1 MAKARV
7 RGVYSTAL
15 MKLLLDNGFDIVQP
29 SITLKE
35 RFGLDEC
42 DESPDLDVNDRF
54 DRQGVQALGKAESI
68 NTFCSIAQSRLDD
81 VIVRRWAVTADG
93 IYKGLIQEEDL
104 RSHAF
109 VVDIGVVLGKIAN
122 IEVVNPELKQ
132 IVVQV
137 ERRRMGARNPILT
150 TAIKFP
156 GRYAVLTPEH
166 LVRVS
171 QKIRDPQIRFRLQ
184 KLGEELIPPNWGIL
198 WRTAAAHQ
206 SDDMLREEVTRL
218 ARERRA
224 VVEQAERVEAPA
236 MLWEGRSFLNV
247 EFPSLSKMKLDEF
260 RRCVA
265 PTMEGH
271 HYYKACGRRISL
283 ALDMAER
290 LLEKG
295 YSPAKVKDVFKQTVE
310 AEFPTVGSVIS
321 MEHVKLDGKV
331 LDLGEALVDAF
342 NHDQSSLRLSRV
354 FEKKGVYDG
363 LETPKDPGDRAITEA
378 KVGDWHFKTQYLSK
392 EGEYKGTYINLNTPI
407 ELYPRGIRYVDLE
420 VDICIWPNGTV
431 RKLDEEKLEKA
442 TSERLITE
450 KLANTAK
457 NKLQDLMKHLH
468 SHQGS
473 NGFSFP
479 KIYRREKP
487 TKNSKR

>member
-1 MAKARV
+1 M
-7 RGVYSTAL
+7 
-15 MKLLLDNGFDIVQP
+15 
-29 SITLKE
+29 
-35 RFGLDEC
+35 
-42 DESPDLDVNDRF
+42 
-54 DRQGVQALGKAESI
+54 
-68 NTFCSIAQSRLDD
+68 
-81 VIVRRWAVTADG
+81 
-93 IYKGLIQEEDL
+93 
-104 RSHAF
+104 
-109 VVDIGVVLGKIAN
+109 
-122 IEVVNPELKQ
+122 
-132 IVVQV
+132 
-137 ERRRMGARNPILT
+137 
-150 TAIKFP
+150 
-156 GRYAVLTPEH
+156 
-166 LVRVS
+166 
-171 QKIRDPQIRFRLQ
+171 
-184 KLGEELIPPNWGIL
+184 
-198 WRTAAAHQ
+198 
-206 SDDMLREEVTRL
+206 
-218 ARERRA
+218 
-224 VVEQAERVEAPA
+224 
-236 MLWEGRSFLNV
+236 

-331 LDLGEALVDAF
+331 LDLGEALVEAF
-342 NHDQSSLRLSRV
+342 DHDQSSLRLSRV

-363 LETPKDPGDRAITEA
+363 LGTPKDPGDRAITEA

-420 VDICIWPNGTV
+420 VDVCVWPNGTV

-473 NGFSFP
+473 NGFSFL